1 MLTREKLQH
10 GEGYLIVENPLIG
23 LRKRASHS
31 EKMASEE
38 GISQDEKEFRKTF
51 LTMSEMVKVLYE
63 DYLEWKR
70 PFLGDSSKGKSEE
83 EEDHPQIPPSP
94 PSTPPSSPSSSSS
107 SSKSSG
113 KKNVHKN
120 KHEMPLLKL
129 DVKFELPIYDGEVNE
144 EKLDKWIR
152 KMEVYCSVQQIED
165 EATRIK
171 LASLRLAGTTL
182 IWWQSKLQKGT
193 QNVGNV
199 FPSWKD
205 FISALRKQFYP
216 LGYKEKAIIEWQSL
230 KLRKGQTVQ
239 EYTDGF
245 RKMALML
252 DIPLQTQET
261 LMKYIGGLPAHI
273 RNIVFMFGPTNL
285 DEVSVQATYI
295 EAGKVGV
302 SGESSSSRKEDKRKR
317 HGNGKN
323 ANAVTKKEGN
333 PSCKHCKKEG
343 HDEDRCWQLHP
354 EKRPKWFKEKKG
366 MQTVATTSKPTD
378 LGSDSGDESKIS
390 LVGMIGKNGEEIDC
404 RSKLF
409 HIRVIMRHTKIDTLI
424 DSGSQSNL
432 ISEELVKKLGLKTK
446 NYHKPYTLK
455 WISNH
460 HQMHIIKQCTI
471 KFAISSKYVD
481 EVIGD
486 VVSLRECGMILG
498 SPYLFDRKA
507 IFYRTKNQYQ
517 FTKAGHDYVVHAHR
531 VKTNKTLQTMEQLT
545 NVVQACNKPI
555 IVSNEVID
563 LKQEQYMVVEW
574 KINHKLLQY
583 KLMSCRYFKYISSFA
598 VVFLMMSLAMFSTW
612 MIVASVRCNRVQMAN
627 NILSVVMIVFQLILM
642 RQVHRT
648 EFRDREQAGWPI
660 PSLLTGQ

>member
-1 MLTREKLQH
+1 L
-10 GEGYLIVENPLIG
+10 GE
-23 LRKRASHS
+23 
-31 EKMASEE
+31 
-38 GISQDEKEFRKTF
+38 
-51 LTMSEMVKVLYE
+51 
-63 DYLEWKR
+63 
-70 PFLGDSSKGKSEE
+70 SSRGKSEE
-83 EEDHPQIPPSP
+83 EEDHPQIAPSP
-94 PSTPPSSPSSSSS
+94 PSSPPSSPSSSSS
-107 SSKSSG
+107 SSKSNG
-113 KKNVHKN
+113 KKHVYKHKN
-120 KHEMPLLKL
+120 EMPLLKL
-129 DVKFELPIYDGEVNE
+129 DVKFELPIYDGEVNA
-144 EKLDKWIR
+144 EKLDNWIR
-152 KMEVYCSVQQIED
+152 QMEVYCSVQQIKD
-165 EATRIK
+165 EATQIK

-182 IWWQSKLQKGT
+182 IWWQSKLQNGT
-193 QNVGNV
+193 QQVGKV
-199 FPSWKD
+199 FPSWKS

-216 LGYKEKAIIEWQSL
+216 LGYKEKALIEWQSL

-295 EAGKVGV
+295 EAGKTGV

-317 HGNGKN
+317 HGKN
-323 ANAVTKKEGN
+323 ANAVTRKEGK

-366 MQTVATTSKPTD
+366 MQTVATTTKPTD

-390 LVGMIGKNGEEIDC
+390 LVGMTGKIGEGIDC
-404 RSKLF
+404 RSNLF

-432 ISEELVKKLGLKTK
+432 ISEELVKQLGLKTQVH
-446 NYHKPYTLK
+446 HKPYTLK

-460 HQMHIIKQCTI
+460 HQMHITKQCTI

-481 EVIGD
+481 EVTCD
-486 VVSLRECGMILG
+486 VVSLRECGMVLG
-498 SPYLFDRKA
+498 SPYLYDRKA

-517 FTKAGHDYVVHAHR
+517 LTKAGQDYVVHAHH
-531 VKTNKTLQTMEQLT
+531 VKENKTLQTMEQLKKA
-545 NVVQACNKPI
+545 VQESNKPI

-563 LKQEQYMVVEW
+563 LKQEQEMIVEW
-574 KINHKLLQY
+574 KINHKLLQD
-583 KLMSCRYFKYISSFA
+583 KLMLCKYYKYISSFA
-598 VVFLMMSLAMFSTW
+598 VVFLMLSLVMLSTW

-627 NILSVVMIVFQLILM
+627 NILSVVMIVLQLILM

-648 EFRDREQAGWPI
+648 EFRDRGQAGWPI